1 MSNKATTRNLANAWP
16 GMVVVPVRIT
26 YGASGAITN
35 WKGPGIT
42 SVADGGAGIATI
54 TLAHGYAGGCLGIF
68 GWSREGAAGTAN
80 LFPIV
85 STDNSDSTSSA
96 PTVGITLTTEAGTA
110 TDPTNTNVYT
120 FFLAFD
126 ELNMVQTVTP

>member
-1 MSNKATTRNLANAWP
+1 MSDKATYRDLQCAWP
-16 GMVVVPVRIT
+16 GMKVVPVRIT

-42 SVADGGAGIATI
+42 SVADGGVGIATI

-68 GWSREGAAGTAN
+68 GWSREGAAATAN

-85 STDNSDSTSSA
+85 TTDNSDSTGSA

-110 TDPTNTNVYT
+110 TDPTDTNVYT